1 MISHTPRSAA
11 AYSTRTSEVGPP
23 TSFARDDLAAR
34 VPVHRLTGRRKM
46 REGPLESLIRQRFVG
61 AGAIGTVARPPLRRS
76 RPPRGAG
83 GGLSRLPL
91 YPSPDAHGQGGHL
104 LLWDLQNANTP
115 AGPSPLLPIVGD
127 ARRQGHD
134 MPVDVGVVLVGTE
147 GKDVHP

>member
-23 TSFARDDLAAR
+23 TSFARDDLAAPPAC
-34 VPVHRLTGRRKM
+34 PVLRLTGRRKM
-46 REGPLESLIRQRFVG
+46 REGPLESLIRQRIVG

-91 YPSPDAHGQGGHL
+91 YPSPDAHG
-104 LLWDLQNANTP
+104 
-115 AGPSPLLPIVGD
+115 
-127 ARRQGHD
+127 
-134 MPVDVGVVLVGTE
+134 
-147 GKDVHP
+147 